1 MKLPKQTIDVLNNFA
16 SINPNLVFNIG
27 NGISTISDAKNIM
40 ASAQI
45 TETFEQSFGVYDL
58 SEFLSALSLVEDP
71 TLEFSDSYLTIQNQN
86 TSIRYHYSSPEI
98 LTTPPTKKITM
109 PSIDVTVTIT
119 DELIGKIKR
128 ASNALGHSNL
138 AIAGENGKVVLAVMD
153 PKNSTANTYSIIL
166 DENNSCKEK
175 FNFIVAISNLK
186 IVPGDYTIEISSKLI
201 SHFKHNTLPVEY
213 YIALEKDST
222 YGE

>member
-1 MKLPKQTIDVLNNFA
+1 MKLSKQTIDVLNNFA

-138 AIAGENGKVVLAVMD
+138 AISGENGKVVLAVMD

-166 DENNSCKEK
+166 DENNSCKET

-201 SHFKHNTLPVEY
+201 SHFKHSTLPVEY